1 MDRLTDPGYI
11 PERIVVNISLE
22 QEAEIYKKLCEYE
35 DTGFTPQEIVN
46 RKRLSG
52 WILLSEYLPDK
63 SGTYYLVTTTRSPK
77 IEMAWYLHGD
87 WYWNNSDTKMMGVIA
102 WMPLP
107 KPYRQKD

>member
-35 DTGFTPQEIVN
+35 NTGIEPEEIMDGE
-46 RKRLSG
+46 LLTG
-52 WILLSEYLPDK
+52 WIRPEERLPDEGQEVLISTAK
-63 SGTYYLVTTTRSPK
+63 YVCL
-77 IEMAWYLHGD
+77 IEYD
-87 WYWNNSDTKMMGVIA
+87 SDYEFGEVDGVLA

-107 KPYRQKD
+107 EPYKPGN